1 MNRFNKAT
9 NFIQRFSP
17 LSICIFGFLAIF
29 FMNQTRGLCL
39 GWSDLTIRLLPDS
52 SFAMVE
58 VDENGKRYRRCPH
71 YDANGGLD
79 MEQLIYVLGT
89 FDREKWLYKK
99 NKKAALRHLEK
110 HYDKFK
116 TKAIKKKLQTPL
128 NINKAT
134 LAELVILPNI
144 GPVLAV
150 RISEYRDTHSSFSA
164 IDEIKKVDGIGI
176 RTFNAIRHY
185 IRVH

>member
-1 MNRFNKAT
+1 MNRYNRAAKCL
-9 NFIQRFSP
+9 QRFSP
-17 LSICIFGFLAIF
+17 LSGCVFGFLVIF
-29 FMNQTRGLCL
+29 FLGQTRGLCL
-39 GWSDLTIRLLPDS
+39 GWSELTIRLLPDS

-58 VDENGKRYRRCPH
+58 VDKNGKQYRRCPH
-71 YDANGGLD
+71 YDGNGNLD

-99 NKKAALRHLEK
+99 NKKAALRRLEK
-110 HYDKFK
+110 HYDNFK
-116 TKAIKKKLQTPL
+116 TKAFKKKLQTPL
-128 NINKAT
+128 NINNAT

-150 RISEYRDTHSSFSA
+150 RIAEYRDTHSSFST

-176 RTFNAIRHY
+176 GTFNAIRHY
-185 IRVH
+185 IRVN

>member
-1 MNRFNKAT
+1 MNRFNKPT
-9 NFIQRFSP
+9 NYIQRFAP
-17 LSICIFGFLAIF
+17 LSICIFGFFAIF

-58 VDENGKRYRRCPH
+58 VDKNGKQYRRCPH
-71 YDANGGLD
+71 YDENGNLD

-99 NKKAALRHLEK
+99 NKKAALRRLEK
-110 HYDKFK
+110 HYDNFK
-116 TKAIKKKLQTPL
+116 TKALKKRSQEPL

-134 LAELVILPNI
+134 LAELVILPNV

-150 RISEYRDTHSSFSA
+150 RIAEYRKTHSSFST
-164 IDEIKKVDGIGI
+164 IDEIKKIDGIGI
-176 RTFNAIRHY
+176 GTFNAIRHY
-185 IRVH
+185 IRAN

>member
-9 NFIQRFSP
+9 NCIQRFSS
-17 LSICIFGFLAIF
+17 LSICIFGFFVIF

-58 VDENGKRYRRCPH
+58 VDENGRRYRHCPH
-71 YDANGGLD
+71 YDANGNLD
-79 MEQLIYVLGT
+79 LEQLIYVLGT

-99 NKKAALRHLEK
+99 NKKAALRLLEK
-110 HYDKFK
+110 HYDNFK
-116 TKAIKKKLQTPL
+116 TKALKKELQSPI
-128 NINKAT
+128 NINKAMLT
-134 LAELVILPNI
+134 ELVILPNV

-150 RISEYRDTHSSFSA
+150 RIAEYRDTHSLFST
-164 IDEIKKVDGIGI
+164 IDEIQKVAGIGI
-176 RTFNAIRHY
+176 GTFNAIRHY
-185 IRVH
+185 IRVN